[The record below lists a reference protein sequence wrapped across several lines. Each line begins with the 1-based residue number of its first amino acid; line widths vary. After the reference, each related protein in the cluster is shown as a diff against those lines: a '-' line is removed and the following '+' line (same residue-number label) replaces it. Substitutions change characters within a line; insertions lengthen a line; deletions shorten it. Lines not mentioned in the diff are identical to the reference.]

1 MSLVRAGGITALVIA
16 VLTTAALTAFSSW
29 YTASTTGEFIGH
41 ILLFFPIALL
51 ISAPVALIVF
61 PLMYTLLGLGGR
73 PSGQT
78 FALVGGLIGMAISA
92 YALFRFRGAIALS
105 PSIMFIALP
114 LLVIGA
120 TLLGVIAGFMF
131 ERMARRAPQPI
142 PPLST
147 LSSDDVI
154 APLNKDDLP
163 KAPPRP

>member
-1 MSLVRAGGITALVIA
+1 MSLIRAGGITALVIA
-16 VLTTAALTAFSSW
+16 ILTTTALQTFSGW
-29 YTASTTGEFIGH
+29 YTSNTTGELIGH
-41 ILLFFPIALL
+41 ILLFFPISLM

-73 PSGQT
+73 PSGKT
-78 FALVGGLIGMAISA
+78 FATVGGIIGMAISA

-105 PSIMFIALP
+105 PSIMFVALP

-147 LSSDDVI
+147 LTEKDEP
-154 APLNKDDLP
+154 APLQTVNV
-163 KAPPRP
+163 PPVPPAH